1 MKKNF
6 SLIIKCTIVAC
17 SLLAISC
24 SNSSSDDNNGI
35 TPVDSSAYITKVYEY
50 VYAPGQHASLAKPS
64 DIYNFTGIPSADKW
78 LYLGGFGGYVI
89 AGFDHDVQNGAGA
102 DFEVFA
108 LAGSAPEPAIVYV
121 MPDTNDDG
129 LPNDTWYELK
139 GNCYNESKKNYWVK
153 YFKPASETGNITW
166 ADSEGNSGELIP
178 GYGATCSASW
188 WWSGTTSDNIT
199 FSGTRLPDS
208 YINKGTDTS
217 QYWVVPDTLF
227 QWGYAEN
234 MLGSDYVK
242 TLNANKLDISNA
254 VDGNGK
260 GVSLSSIRFIKVQT
274 AVFQQAG
281 WCNEV
286 SAEVRG
292 AKDLSRE

>member
-1 MKKNF
+1 VVF
-6 SLIIKCTIVAC
+6 T
-17 SLLAISC
+17 LLAVSC
-24 SNSSSDDNNGI
+24 GGSSSDDNNEV
-35 TPVDSSAYITKVYEY
+35 TPVDSSAYISKVYEY
-50 VYAPGQHASLAKPS
+50 VYAPGQHAALAKPS

-78 LYLGGFGGYVI
+78 LYLGGFGGYVV
-89 AGFDHDVQNGAGA
+89 AGFDHDVQNDAGA

-121 MPDTNDDG
+121 MPDTNGDG

-139 GNCYNESKKNYWVK
+139 GNRYNESKKNYWVK
-153 YFKPASETGNITW
+153 YFKPATDTRNITW
-166 ADSEGNSGELIP
+166 TDSEGNSGELIP

-188 WWSGTTSDNIT
+188 WWGGTLSDNIT

-208 YINKGTDTS
+208 YVNKGTGDA
-217 QYWVVPDTLF
+217 QHWVVPDTLF

-234 MLGSDYVK
+234 MSGSDYDK

-254 VDGNGK
+254 VDNNGK
-260 GVSLSSIRFIKVQT
+260 SVSLSSIRFLKVQT

-292 AKDLSRE
+292 AKDLRRD